1 MLIRPFST
9 FHSPFVFVYIAKS
22 LFTKQYSLEQI
33 EEKLVPTVATNWREI
48 SEFTSQFV
56 KDSRIEMQILKFLQT
71 GSRLSSK
78 ELNGNNTPFYLEGA
92 DVSLN
97 PNARAK
103 QGAIGALSV
112 LCPPQQTRVW
122 HWPRSHPPTLVF
134 IIQVSF
140 FRKVSF
146 SPCLSIV
153 RIQHGFPLLAEIHQY
168 F

>member
-1 MLIRPFST
+1 MTTNSQGTYVLIRPFST

-97 PNARAK
+97 PNARAN
-103 QGAIGALSV
+103 QGAV
-112 LCPPQQTRVW
+112 LFLFSA
-122 HWPRSHPPTLVF
+122 HRSKQEFGTGLDHTL
-134 IIQVSF
+134 
-140 FRKVSF
+140 R
-146 SPCLSIV
+146 P
-153 RIQHGFPLLAEIHQY
+153 
-168 F
+168 